1 MLSHLGRNVVLSRPI
16 SLLDIKDD
24 DNGNVKPA
32 SQPSSQRDGWWA
44 HSTLSWEKMESHKN
58 KVVEM
63 GSKSSALKGS
73 SFVCTMTVLLV
84 CCLPRKTSKKSSSSS
99 KVDHPL
105 VSRNFLWG
113 HSSLASSSR
122 RTHELCRGA
131 RAARSEKLNNYS
143 TNETI
148 LRSNDKM
155 PLFLHNLMHS
165 AL

>member
-1 MLSHLGRNVVLSRPI
+1 MNVPTKQSKAPFDLNSSTRITLTTVASLMLSHLGRNVALSRPI

-24 DNGNVKPA
+24 DNVKPA
-32 SQPSSQRDGWWA
+32 SQPSSEHDGWWA

-113 HSSLASSSR
+113 HSEVSR
-122 RTHELCRGA
+122 TPRTLE
-131 RAARSEKLNNYS
+131 ARSL
-143 TNETI
+143 TTT
-148 LRSNDKM
+148 
-155 PLFLHNLMHS
+155 
-165 AL
+165 